1 MWHIM
6 LWGLNEVTPVKP
18 LGQIMTQ
25 SWSSVDGRA
34 AGGHNEGRGKEKE
47 DDKLESAMVVE
58 IRFHGKFKEPPKI
71 EG

>member
-1 MWHIM
+1 
-6 LWGLNEVTPVKP
+6 
-18 LGQIMTQ
+18 MTQ